1 MARHPEPVEGPR
13 VAFPSQKEAII
24 LAPTLTPLESTRR
37 TLDLAL
43 SSYRGSIVL
52 ACSFGGPSGS
62 VILDLLHRAG
72 EPVPVY
78 YLDTDL
84 LFDETYELVE
94 RVKARYGIDPIPVRS
109 HLDLRDQAERYGEA
123 LWLREPD
130 TCCALRKVQPQEAF
144 LRSYRAWITG
154 IRRDQAA
161 TRSTAHAIDWDE
173 RFGLV
178 KVSPLV
184 DWSEADVWA
193 YIREHDLPYNAL
205 HDEGYPSIG
214 CEPCT
219 RRVEPGEHLR
229 AGRWSGFTKTECGLH
244 APSLKTESETRG

>member
-1 MARHPEPVEGPR
+1 
-13 VAFPSQKEAII
+13 
-24 LAPTLTPLESTRR
+24 LAV
-37 TLDLAL
+37 

-52 ACSFGGPSGS
+52 ACSFGGPSGI

-72 EPVPVY
+72 ESVPVY

-84 LFDETYELVE
+84 LFAQTYALVE
-94 RVKARYGIDPIPVRS
+94 RVKARYGIEPIPVRS
-109 HLDLRDQAERYGEA
+109 KLDLREQTERYGDT
-123 LWLREPD
+123 LWSRDPD
-130 TCCALRKVQPQEAF
+130 ACCALRKVEPQAEF

-154 IRRDQAA
+154 IRHDQSA
-161 TRSTAHAIDWDE
+161 TRRTAHAIDWDE

-178 KVSPLV
+178 KVNPLV
-184 DWSEADVWA
+184 DWTENDVWA
-193 YIREHDLPYNAL
+193 YIRKHDLPYNAL

-219 RRVEPGEHLR
+219 RRVGAGEDLR

-244 APSLKTESETRG
+244 APSIPTESTTDG

>member
-1 MARHPEPVEGPR
+1 
-13 VAFPSQKEAII
+13 
-24 LAPTLTPLESTRR
+24 LAV
-37 TLDLAL
+37 
-43 SSYRGSIVL
+43 SSYRGNIVL
-52 ACSFGGPSGS
+52 ACSFGGPSGI

-72 EPVPVY
+72 ESVPVY

-84 LFDETYELVE
+84 LFAQTYALIE
-94 RVKARYGIDPIPVRS
+94 RVKARYGLDPIPVRS
-109 HLDLRDQAERYGEA
+109 RLDLREQAERYGDT
-123 LWLREPD
+123 LWSRDPD
-130 TCCALRKVQPQEAF
+130 ACCALRKVKPQAEF

-161 TRSTAHAIDWDE
+161 TRRTAHAIDWDE

-178 KVSPLV
+178 KVNPLV
-184 DWSEADVWA
+184 DWSENDVWA

-219 RRVEPGEHLR
+219 RRVGAGEDLR

-244 APSLKTESETRG
+244 APSLPTESTTNG